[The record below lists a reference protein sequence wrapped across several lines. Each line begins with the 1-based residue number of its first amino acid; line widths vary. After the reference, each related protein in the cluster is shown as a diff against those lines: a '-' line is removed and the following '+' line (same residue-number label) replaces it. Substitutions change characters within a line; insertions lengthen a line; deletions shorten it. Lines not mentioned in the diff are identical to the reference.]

1 MNTDQLNSIIR
12 TILKIVSAILL
23 AHGLGNTASLINT
36 PDVIGALTLVVSL
49 LWSHFSH
56 ASPPS
61 SNGGSS
67 AGGVGLWVAL
77 GVASLLF
84 TGCQAP
90 QLAPGGAYA
99 PAIVSTNAAGN
110 VTVSPVTAPETALF
124 IADASYRLAYDSVDA
139 VFKFEQQNRAE
150 LAAKFPKLKP
160 ALDGLR
166 PQVWKID
173 QRWALARQAYKASP
187 TPAGLSQVQTIIS
200 EITRLVPVAQ
210 AELAANLNQ

>member
-1 MNTDQLNSIIR
+1 MNTDQISSIVR
-12 TILKIVSAILL
+12 TVLKIVSGLLL
-23 AHGLGNTASLINT
+23 AHGLGDTATLINT
-36 PDVIGALTLVVSL
+36 PDVVGLIILIVSL
-49 LWSHFSH
+49 LWSHFHH

-67 AGGVGLWVAL
+67 AGGVGLLVAL

-84 TGCQAP
+84 TGCHAP
-90 QLAPGGAYA
+90 QLEPGGAYA
-99 PAIVSTNAAGN
+99 PAIVSTNAAGA

-124 IADASYRLAYDSVDA
+124 IADASYRLAYDAVDG
-139 VFKFEQQNRAE
+139 VLKFEYQNRAE

-160 ALDGLR
+160 ALDKLR
-166 PQVWKID
+166 PQIWRIE
-173 QRWALARQAYKASP
+173 QRWALARRAYKASP
-187 TPAGLSQVQTIIS
+187 SPAGLSQIQTILS